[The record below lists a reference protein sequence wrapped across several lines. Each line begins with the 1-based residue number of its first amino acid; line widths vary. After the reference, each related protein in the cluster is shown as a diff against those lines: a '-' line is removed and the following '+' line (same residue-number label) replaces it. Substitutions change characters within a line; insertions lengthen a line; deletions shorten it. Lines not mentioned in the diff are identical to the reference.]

1 LLGCVLHQLKGE
13 CVIKIAHVSDIHVRK
28 LKYHKEYRAVFEQL
42 YEKLREEKPDIIVNT
57 GDTFHTKLDL
67 SPEAIKM
74 MSELFVGLADIAPY
88 HMILGNHDMNLK
100 NSGRLDAISPIVDY
114 LNHPNIHFHKH
125 ASVVEV
131 ADGIDLHVLSIVD
144 PENWKK
150 ELPEDRVNVAL
161 YHGSV
166 VGSVTDSGWMMTHG
180 DISLD
185 ELEKYDYALLGD
197 IHKTDQKVDKD
208 GRARYPGSLVQQN
221 HGESNDKGYLIWNI
235 EDKHNWSTRHVS
247 LVNPKPFITIE
258 LTRKGRMPKNI
269 SVPLGARVR
278 LVSNNNLPLDTM
290 KRAVDIAK
298 HRFKPESI
306 SFLNRA
312 SGERGSVDGLT
323 DGLQTENLRD
333 IKVQEELID
342 EYLVDYEASQE
353 TIEKVYELNKK
364 YNQIV
369 EDNEDVSRNINWR
382 LIDFEFDNL
391 FNYGEDNDV
400 NFNELSGIIGIFGK
414 NFSGKSSIVDGIL
427 WTLFNTTSKN
437 ERKNLNVINQNKN
450 ECRGKVTIQI
460 DDLTYT
466 VERAAKKYIKRLKG
480 EETNEAKTELNF
492 EVYDPVMDET
502 TSLNGLTRTLTDAN
516 IRKKFGTLDDFAVS
530 SLSSQHGALA
540 FIDEGS
546 TRRKEIIAKFLDL
559 ELFDR
564 KFKLSKEDSV
574 DLKGALKRL
583 ESKNYDEDLEKATA
597 SLEESKTQMAEH
609 KNTCTVLREAHAGL
623 VEVKDEIE
631 SKIDSIP
638 AEIIDISAINSSI
651 RAEENK
657 ITALNLKNSKN
668 EEDLKLKQG
677 VYKKITNFLG
687 EFDLQKFEGLQSQIQ
702 QNRSKLSL
710 QEEELDKL
718 LESHNEVLK
727 KEKLLDGHEYDPDC
741 QYCCENEFVK
751 EAHTAVSQKSIIET
765 QQVEVLENINI
776 ITEVI
781 NDLNPLDVEIQ
792 LERYG
797 KMESNKHTV
806 SSEIADL
813 NLEIERN
820 KNTLHSVE
828 SELSDLCAKR
838 DEYEENK
845 EAIENLELLVTQLN
859 KCHYKIQQT
868 ESKITNCDTATL
880 ELVKSVGSYE
890 QKIETIKEQKQEYR
904 DLQTEFA
911 AYDLFMRCM
920 HPNGIAYDVIK
931 KKIPVINEEIAKVLA
946 NIVDFEVFFEASG
959 NKFDINIKHPKYEE
973 RPIEMASGAEK
984 SLSAMA
990 IRLALLGV
998 SSLPKSDLFILDEPG
1013 TALDEDNMS
1022 GFIQILELIKVYFK
1036 NVLLISHLDSLKD
1049 CVDMQIVIDKKAGF
1063 AKVNQ

>member
-1 LLGCVLHQLKGE
+1 
-13 CVIKIAHVSDIHVRK
+13 
-28 LKYHKEYRAVFEQL
+28 
-42 YEKLREEKPDIIVNT
+42 
-57 GDTFHTKLDL
+57 
-67 SPEAIKM
+67 
-74 MSELFVGLADIAPY
+74 
-88 HMILGNHDMNLK
+88 
-100 NSGRLDAISPIVDY
+100 
-114 LNHPNIHFHKH
+114 
-125 ASVVEV
+125 
-131 ADGIDLHVLSIVD
+131 
-144 PENWKK
+144 
-150 ELPEDRVNVAL
+150 
-161 YHGSV
+161 
-166 VGSVTDSGWMMTHG
+166 
-180 DISLD
+180 
-185 ELEKYDYALLGD
+185 
-197 IHKTDQKVDKD
+197 
-208 GRARYPGSLVQQN
+208 
-221 HGESNDKGYLIWNI
+221 
-235 EDKHNWSTRHVS
+235 
-247 LVNPKPFITIE
+247 
-258 LTRKGRMPKNI
+258 
-269 SVPLGARVR
+269 
-278 LVSNNNLPLDTM
+278 
-290 KRAVDIAK
+290 
-298 HRFKPESI
+298 
-306 SFLNRA
+306 
-312 SGERGSVDGLT
+312 
-323 DGLQTENLRD
+323 
-333 IKVQEELID
+333 
-342 EYLVDYEASQE
+342 
-353 TIEKVYELNKK
+353 
-364 YNQIV
+364 
-369 EDNEDVSRNINWR
+369 
-382 LIDFEFDNL
+382 
-391 FNYGEDNDV
+391 
-400 NFNELSGIIGIFGK
+400 
-414 NFSGKSSIVDGIL
+414 
-427 WTLFNTTSKN
+427 
-437 ERKNLNVINQNKN
+437 
-450 ECRGKVTIQI
+450 
-460 DDLTYT
+460 
-466 VERAAKKYIKRLKG
+466 
-480 EETNEAKTELNF
+480 
-492 EVYDPVMDET
+492 
-502 TSLNGLTRTLTDAN
+502 
-516 IRKKFGTLDDFAVS
+516 
-530 SLSSQHGALA
+530 
-540 FIDEGS
+540 
-546 TRRKEIIAKFLDL
+546 
-559 ELFDR
+559 
-564 KFKLSKEDSV
+564 
-574 DLKGALKRL
+574 
-583 ESKNYDEDLEKATA
+583 
-597 SLEESKTQMAEH
+597 
-609 KNTCTVLREAHAGL
+609 
-623 VEVKDEIE
+623 
-631 SKIDSIP
+631 
-638 AEIIDISAINSSI
+638 
-651 RAEENK
+651 
-657 ITALNLKNSKN
+657 
-668 EEDLKLKQG
+668 
-677 VYKKITNFLG
+677 
-687 EFDLQKFEGLQSQIQ
+687 
-702 QNRSKLSL
+702 
-710 QEEELDKL
+710 
-718 LESHNEVLK
+718 LK

-820 KNTLHSVE
+820 KNTLYSVQ